1 MYSADNTSLNDSTAP
16 SSSNIFFSDSLG
28 SSYSRPKR
36 LPLGDMARNYRSSS
50 TFASRAA
57 SRDRESSPRA
67 ATKDSIVDSLRS
79 RREQEE
85 TSFKDCLMSG

>member
-50 TFASRAA
+50 RVA